1 MDMKVFEQKL
11 EEMFRKEDVQFEKM
25 QDEDE
30 AGAIWYFD
38 IDELFGF
45 VQYENSGKIDY
56 NGAVVNI
63 ALNITSLENYDKD
76 ELLEILQI
84 NSVLS
89 SMHLTAE
96 LDPEKENVCTIF
108 LQRSIAADKF
118 VAEDFPRHIQDMV
131 DVMDEVFE

>member
-1 MDMKVFEQKL
+1 MDMKLFEQKL
-11 EEMFRKEDVQFEKM
+11 EEMFRKEDVHFEKM

-38 IDELFGF
+38 VDELFGF

-56 NGAVVNI
+56 NGAVVNV
-63 ALNITSLENYDKD
+63 ALNVTVLEDYDKE
-76 ELLEILQI
+76 ELLELLQI
-84 NSVLS
+84 NGVLS

-96 LDPEKENVCTIF
+96 LDPEKENACTIF
-108 LQRSIAADKF
+108 LQRSVAADKF
-118 VAEDFPRHIQDMV
+118 AAEDFPRHIQDMV